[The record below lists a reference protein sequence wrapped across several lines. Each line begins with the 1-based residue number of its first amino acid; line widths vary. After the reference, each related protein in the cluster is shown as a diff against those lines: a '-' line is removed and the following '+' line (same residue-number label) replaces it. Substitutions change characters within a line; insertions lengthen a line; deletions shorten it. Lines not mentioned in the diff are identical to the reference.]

1 VIIVLGVVA
10 VLLFVGAIYAALV
23 AGGRDDRRSGR
34 P

>member
-1 VIIVLGVVA
+1 MNIVLAVC

-23 AGGRDDRRSGR
+23 AGGRNDRRSGR

>member
-1 VIIVLGVVA
+1 MIIVLFA
-10 VLLFVGAIYAALV
+10 SVLLFVGAIYAALV